1 MKARGEEGI
10 AIFFTRGKKKG
21 EKTHTIEFQ
30 KSTQFLQVSNFTG
43 NSQEI
48 NSYKILIQALFQV
61 DKTNLSSTRR
71 AHVKGELK

>member
-30 KSTQFLQVSNFTG
+30 KSTHFSRSPI
-43 NSQEI
+43 SQE
-48 NSYKILIQALFQV
+48 
-61 DKTNLSSTRR
+61 TRR
-71 AHVKGELK
+71 KSILTKSRYRHFSKLIKQTYLARDELT